1 MAKAATLRTLSDD
14 QLLDE
19 LDSAKKEL
27 FNLRFA
33 FATGQLD
40 NSAQVAAT
48 KRDIARIHTVL
59 REREIAAAD
68 VLLGPSGGPVQD
80 SAADLAGA
88 SQGSAAD
95 LAGASQGSAADLAGS
110 SDDPVQ
116 GSAASS
122 AASTGDPS

>member
-14 QLLDE
+14 QLFDE

-68 VLLGPSGGPVQD
+68 AQT
-80 SAADLAGA
+80 AAGQAGA
-88 SQGSAAD
+88 SQGSPAG
-95 LAGASQGSAADLAGS
+95 LASISQGSVDSSSGEAAQD
-110 SDDPVQ
+110 
-116 GSAASS
+116 SAAGPVGAS
-122 AASTGDPS
+122 ARAAAQRPAATGDRS

>member
-1 MAKAATLRTLSDD
+1 MAKAVTLRTLSDD

-40 NSAQVAAT
+40 NSAQMAAT

-68 VLLGPSGGPVQD
+68 VLSDPAQGSAAVSAGASQD
-80 SAADLAGA
+80 SAAALAGA

-95 LAGASQGSAADLAGS
+95 
-110 SDDPVQ
+110 
-116 GSAASS
+116 S
-122 AASTGDPS
+122 AASTGDQS